1 MFRREDVLEAVGVPR
16 KECLRLFRNVSGM
29 IVQYD
34 SDGAFRRILRI
45 KVGQQ
50 ANEFD
55 TAVAVFHTRRDVTI
69 LEIQRC
75 QY

>member
-1 MFRREDVLEAVGVPR
+1 M
-16 KECLRLFRNVSGM
+16 RLFRNMRRM

-34 SDGAFRRILRI
+34 SDGAFRWILRI

-55 TAVAVFHTRRDVTI
+55 ATVTVFHSRRDVTI
-69 LEIQRC
+69 LEV
-75 QY
+75 